1 MKKIVNKI
9 ANNITNNVWIRAAW
23 VRAVKTMAQAAIA
36 AIGTS
41 AMISAVDWKIVISS
55 ALLAGILSVL
65 TSLAGLPEVTAEPI
79 KEAKQEDKEE

>member
-9 ANNITNNVWIRAAW
+9 VNNVTNNVWIRAAG

-41 AMISAVDWKIVISS
+41 AVISEVNWGIVISS
-55 ALLAGILSVL
+55 ALLSGILSIL
-65 TSLAGLPEVTAEPI
+65 MSLAGLPEVTTETI
-79 KEAKQEDKEE
+79 KEEKHEDKEE

>member
-41 AMISAVDWKIVISS
+41 AMISSVDWKIVISS

-65 TSLAGLPEVTAEPI
+65 TSLAGLPEVTTETI
-79 KEAKQEDKEE
+79 KEEKHEDKEE